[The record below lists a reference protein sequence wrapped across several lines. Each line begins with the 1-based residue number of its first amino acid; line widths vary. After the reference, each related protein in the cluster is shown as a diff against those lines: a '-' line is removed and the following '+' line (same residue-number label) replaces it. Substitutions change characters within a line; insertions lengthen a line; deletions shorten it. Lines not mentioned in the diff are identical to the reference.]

1 KKNKSKKPTAPPATL
16 AEGEE
21 KQSAPPHA
29 QLAAHPTPSRL
40 NTTRSFHIR
49 TRGAMSSRAAAIG
62 DYVVTSKLG
71 SGSFA
76 TVYKGYHKTSKYM
89 RRQDQKAAAA
99 AAASASNSSANSAT
113 SSASSSSSSIV
124 GAVPTT
130 KREPLSE
137 AVAHHF
143 LNELAKGMLCLWSH
157 NLIHRD
163 LKPQNLLLVED
174 SASSALKIADFGFAR
189 HLATTSL
196 AETLCGSPLYM
207 APEILKFQKYD
218 AKADLWSVGTIVY
231 EMVVGKPPYGGS
243 NHVQLLANIER
254 NDLRFPATVELS
266 GACKNLLLGL
276 LQRKPAT
283 RMGFDDFF
291 HHPFVG
297 LRELS
302 QSTLGAMSLSVSR
315 STATT
320 SIREEDEDMDDE
332 QQSSGA
338 ATTTSP
344 AEPAAVI
351 PPPASTNERSA
362 SDSPDSPS
370 PSDSALRHSRSDNL
384 EVMQTAFGSTSSAG
398 SAALR
403 RSSRLG
409 RSRRATS
416 SGAILVNQ
424 QTTSPKLSPQMSPH
438 MLPSPSPRINPF
450 KRMAESPP
458 GGLQSST
465 LLRASGGFMLGSQ
478 RLARPAAAM
487 PTVPPTGMSGVRPA
501 KGGGL
506 DSSDEYVL
514 VDSGTEKAAGSPPAA
529 AIHGT
534 SNLAPERTMALR
546 QPASSSPQD
555 RAPLL
560 NEAQLATQPLRPA
573 VAGVSHEYGQQLV
586 DIVMLR
592 TQAISPIAEQLWK
605 LSSSASGTAASEQRE
620 SASGSGTNL
629 ASMFSMGS
637 SMSSS
642 AGGGGQ
648 ALVGASSSS
657 MTFEDGGSGVL
668 ERKQYVFAAEALAL
682 YVKCLRIVQQGITY
696 LRQDPSLSK
705 RLTSSSSSSLSSPAV
720 AWSEASRKLSMAY
733 LTEQLNCFLE
743 RAEQC
748 KKRMTS
754 FVASADAARVEEL
767 HNAVV
772 SQEELLY
779 THAIRLGK
787 QGAVKE
793 VLGQT
798 RLAYEHYL
806 QSMLLLETLL
816 VDATPPSVSP
826 TGAATALAG
835 APGALAVDDQKC
847 VNAFLK
853 ALDERLKNVK
863 QALDDESRG
872 ASEQQQQQQQLSFA
886 RFAVPLS

>member
-1 KKNKSKKPTAPPATL
+1 MVLVLCAI
-16 AEGEE
+16 E
-21 KQSAPPHA
+21 
-29 QLAAHPTPSRL
+29 
-40 NTTRSFHIR
+40 TT
-49 TRGAMSSRAAAIG
+49 
-62 DYVVTSKLG
+62 
-71 SGSFA
+71 
-76 TVYKGYHKTSKYM
+76 
-89 RRQDQKAAAA
+89 
-99 AAASASNSSANSAT
+99 
-113 SSASSSSSSIV
+113 
-124 GAVPTT
+124 
-130 KREPLSE
+130 
-137 AVAHHF
+137 
-143 LNELAKGMLCLWSH
+143 
-157 NLIHRD
+157 
-163 LKPQNLLLVED
+163 
-174 SASSALKIADFGFAR
+174 ADFGFAR

-218 AKADLWSVGTIVY
+218 AKADLWSVGTILY

-254 NDLRFPATVELS
+254 NDLRFPPTVELS
-266 GACKNLLLGL
+266 QPCKNLLLGL

-332 QQSSGA
+332 QQAEHA
-338 ATTTSP
+338 ATVTQSALTK
-344 AEPAAVI
+344 
-351 PPPASTNERSA
+351 ERAA
-362 SDSPDSPS
+362 SDSLDAPS
-370 PSDSALRHSRSDNL
+370 PSNSALRHSRSDNL

-458 GGLQSST
+458 GGLQAST

-478 RLARPAAAM
+478 RLSRPTAALT
-487 PTVPPTGMSGVRPA
+487 TVVATGASGVRPA
-501 KGGGL
+501 RGGGGL

-514 VDSGTEKAAGSPPAA
+514 VDSGTEKAAGSPSTAA
-529 AIHGT
+529 VYET
-534 SNLAPERTMALR
+534 SSTLDQAMALR
-546 QPASSSPQD
+546 QPASSSLPQGH
-555 RAPLL
+555 ASEL
-560 NEAQLATQPLRPA
+560 NDAQLATQPLRPA
-573 VAGVSHEYGQQLV
+573 AKVSHEYGQQLV

-605 LSSSASGTAASEQRE
+605 LSASASGSAALEQRD
-620 SASGSGTNL
+620 SAGGSGTNL

-637 SMSSS
+637 SLSSS
-642 AGGGGQ
+642 TGGQ
-648 ALVGASSSS
+648 ALVSGASSSS
-657 MTFEDGGSGVL
+657 MTFEDGGSGML
-668 ERKQYVFAAEALAL
+668 EKKQYVFAAEALAL
-682 YVKCLRIVQQGITY
+682 YVKCLRIVQQGIAY
-696 LRQDPSLSK
+696 LRQDATLSK
-705 RLTSSSSSSLSSPAV
+705 RLTSSPSSSSSAV
-720 AWSEASRKLSMAY
+720 AWSDASRKLSMAY

-748 KKRMTS
+748 KKRMSS
-754 FVASADAARVEEL
+754 FVASADAARIEEL
-767 HNAVV
+767 HSAVV

-779 THAIRLGK
+779 THALRLGK

-806 QSMLLLETLL
+806 QSMLLLESLL
-816 VDATPPSVSP
+816 VDAPPSS
-826 TGAATALAG
+826 LSAG
-835 APGALAVDDQKC
+835 APAMAGALAVDDQKY

-863 QALDDESRG
+863 QALDDERPG
-872 ASEQQQQQQQLSFA
+872 AGEQQQLAFP
-886 RFAVPLS
+886 RFAAPLASGGPP